1 MAGEYEVLGIP
12 GGPLVLGASGLVE
25 IAQNIRVILTTTA
38 WSCALDRRFAGS
50 AGYLDSPAPLVTA
63 SRVAEIME
71 MVERYEPRA
80 KVLGVTF
87 APDPQSALAGRL
99 FPKVRFK
106 LKE

>member
-1 MAGEYEVLGIP
+1 MMAEYEVLGVS
-12 GGPLVLGASGLVE
+12 GGPLVLGATGVAE
-25 IAQNIRVILTTTA
+25 IAQNIRVILTTAA

-50 AGYLDSPAPLVTA
+50 VGYLDSPAPLTTA

-80 KVLGVTF
+80 KVLGVSF
-87 APDPQSALAGRL
+87 VPDPQSALAGRL

-106 LKE
+106 IKE